1 MSVDVVKTAQALDHK
16 DLQGEGHE
24 QTTQSHPP
32 GSRKCLLKLYIA
44 KGKIWEILSFVL
56 RLDSEKEI
64 IPSKALRLLV
74 SNPVTSL
81 SVHSHLRWSRPQRPW
96 PFGGIPR
103 ECQNNRRECGNF
115 NAFTSE
121 EYSTYRPYRCFHVNY
136 NVIHSRASSVS
147 NWGQQSPLQS

>member
-56 RLDSEKEI
+56 RLDSEKKNHSI
-64 IPSKALRLLV
+64 QGAASPGFKSSDLTIGPLS
-74 SNPVTSL
+74 SSL
-81 SVHSHLRWSRPQRPW
+81 KSPAKTMA
-96 PFGGIPR
+96 FY
-103 ECQNNRRECGNF
+103 NRRECGNF

-136 NVIHSRASSVS
+136 NVIHSSRASSVS
-147 NWGQQSPLQS
+147 N

>member
-56 RLDSEKEI
+56 KLDSEKKTFH
-64 IPSKALRLLV
+64 PRRCV
-74 SNPVTSL
+74 S
-81 SVHSHLRWSRPQRPW
+81 WFQ
-96 PFGGIPR
+96 I
-103 ECQNNRRECGNF
+103 Q
-115 NAFTSE
+115 
-121 EYSTYRPYRCFHVNY
+121 
-136 NVIHSRASSVS
+136 
-147 NWGQQSPLQS
+147 